1 MNLQEFDQRS
11 LFPNEDIFVT
21 LTINCAC
28 YYNVGERYKY
38 SYLQCAKA
46 QLHFS
51 ELILSINIEI
61 HIYAQ

>member
-1 MNLQEFDQRS
+1 MVLLEFDQKS

-21 LTINCAC
+21 LTINCA
-28 YYNVGERYKY
+28 YYFNVSERFKY

>member
-1 MNLQEFDQRS
+1 MVLLEFDQRS

-21 LTINCAC
+21 LTINCA
-28 YYNVGERYKY
+28 YYFNVGERFKY

-46 QLHFS
+46 QLPFS

>member
-1 MNLQEFDQRS
+1 MALQEFDQRS

-21 LTINCAC
+21 LTTNCD
-28 YYNVGERYKY
+28 YYFTAGDRFNY
-38 SYLQCAKA
+38 SYLQCAKVLLPFA
-46 QLHFS
+46 